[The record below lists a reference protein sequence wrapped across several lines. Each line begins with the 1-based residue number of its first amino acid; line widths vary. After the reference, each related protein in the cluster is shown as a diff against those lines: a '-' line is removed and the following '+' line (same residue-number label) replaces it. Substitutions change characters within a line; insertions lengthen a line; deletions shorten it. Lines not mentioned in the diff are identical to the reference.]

1 MFVLNDKE
9 IKREIEG
16 NALINDFI
24 NLEKQ
29 LTPNGFDLTLKEV
42 YKIEGTG
49 EIDFSNN
56 ERKFPEFSLINP
68 EKRNSEDKY
77 GWWFL
82 PKGSYKIKANE
93 GFKMPLNLIAIART
107 RSSLL
112 RSGAL
117 INTGVWD
124 AGFEGKV
131 EFLLDVVNEKGI
143 WIKQNARIVQIVFF
157 KINETEKGYEGIHKH
172 LK

>member
-1 MFVLNDKE
+1 MFVLNDNEIKKE
-9 IKREIEG
+9 IKEL
-16 NALINDFI
+16 NLISDFI

-42 YKIEGTG
+42 FKIEGAG

-56 ERKFPEFSLINP
+56 ERKFPEFNLIEP
-68 EKRNSEDKY
+68 EKRNPEDKY

-82 PKGSYKIKANE
+82 KKGSYKIKANE
-93 GFKMPLNLIAIART
+93 DFRMPLNLIAIART

-112 RSGAL
+112 RSGA
-117 INTGVWD
+117 IVNSGVWD

-143 WIKQNARIVQIVFF
+143 WIKQNARVLQVIFF
-157 KINETEKGYEGIHKH
+157 KMNETNKGYEGVHKH
-172 LK
+172 LE